1 MTHHNTHDLDIIRT
15 LATILS
21 EAAYKND
28 TSVILRAGPVIAD
41 ITTYVDGVAEEISNP
56 SPVHCKKHESI
67 PPMFRRLIPRRDI
80 AKNPMRVVLLSYRE
94 GHEAEDTFC
103 SVPCMLDQLTAG
115 GDFAII
121 PRESMLDRADRWIPT
136 EQDRL

>member
-1 MTHHNTHDLDIIRT
+1 MTHHNTHDLEIIKT

-41 ITTYVDGVAEEISNP
+41 ITTYVEGVAEEINNP
-56 SPVHCKKHESI
+56 SPVHCARHDLM
-67 PPMFRRLIPRRDI
+67 PPLLRRFMPKRNT
-80 AKNPMRVVLLSYRE
+80 AANPQRVVLLAYRDGKE
-94 GHEAEDTFC
+94 IEETYCGI
-103 SVPCMLDQLTAG
+103 PCLLGRFVDR
-115 GDFAII
+115 DYEIV